1 MLNILIL
8 TPYIPYPINSGAN
21 RNAFETIDRIRK
33 CINITMAFSIK
44 KSEKGNI
51 EKLQQLWPEVK
62 IYTHLNDEEQAH
74 GAEIS
79 PTSYYRILK
88 KIQRSTERKINRL
101 ARKNIHDNDS
111 FIRSHSGMYTKF
123 YEPFE
128 SHYITFI
135 NKVISENNF
144 DLIEVN
150 YFELINL
157 INILPSTSKNIYVQH
172 EIKYVVEEQRY
183 ALMDKP
189 TPTDTFLLNYIRNYE
204 TQNIKRYDNVITVT
218 DTDNAKMREVLKLP
232 ETVYTSEAIINTD
245 KTYDLKEF
253 IFNNQLIFLGLGDH
267 FPNHQGLDW
276 FLNNCWHYLQTSKPG
291 LTLKVIGKWNKKLA
305 ETYTSRYKNVKFIG
319 YVEDLHDELQNSLM
333 IVPIHIGS
341 GLRIK
346 IMDGVIHGCPI
357 VTTTIGVE
365 GNDLVNGKSCL
376 IADDAISF
384 TNNILHLIDNNELC
398 DTIRKN
404 AIESLLSRPTPEEL
418 AKKRLDIYKVISGK

>member
-123 YEPFE
+123 HEPFE

-150 YFELINL
+150 YFELINMV
-157 INILPSTSKNIYVQH
+157 NILPSTSKNIYVQH

-183 ALMDKP
+183 ALMEKP

-253 IFNNQLIFLGLGDH
+253 RFNNQLIFLGLGDH
-267 FPNHQGLDW
+267 FPNHQGLGW
-276 FLNNCWHYLQTSKPG
+276 FLNNCWHFLQTSKPG

-384 TNNILHLIDNNELC
+384 ANNILHLIDNNELC
-398 DTIRKN
+398 DAIRKN